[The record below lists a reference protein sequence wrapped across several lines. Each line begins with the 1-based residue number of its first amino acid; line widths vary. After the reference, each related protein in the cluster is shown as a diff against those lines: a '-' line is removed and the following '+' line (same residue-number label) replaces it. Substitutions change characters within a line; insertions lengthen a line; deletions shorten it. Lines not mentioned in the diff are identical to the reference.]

1 MGSRT
6 TYTSTITVPVY
17 ASWKCEHCGE
27 INIAAGNIVC
37 KRQESTS
44 SWRNSKHEEA
54 KARAHDLAHAEW
66 VGEAYKVIT
75 DPNNSAS
82 ELYSNVFLQNTRCT
96 KCRKKPRWEMHMK
109 FLPLLGL
116 AMPTALIS
124 GLCVL
129 GSPTS
134 IGAWLTFL
142 CSAGFITWGIVR
154 ENWYKKMMPN
164 FPKQYTPVIG
174 SLNAEL
180 ADYAMQRGKSIPS
193 PDECVEIVRNYGQ
206 KQASTTTPP
215 PAADKPAETNT
226 TEAVFCRKCGT
237 QLQVGSDFCHKCGTE
252 IIKQ

>member
-27 INIAAGNIVC
+27 INFAAGNIVC
-37 KRQESTS
+37 KRQETTS

-54 KARAHDLAHAEW
+54 KARAHDLAQAEW
-66 VGEAYKVIT
+66 AGEAYKVIT

-109 FLPLLGL
+109 FVPLLGF
-116 AMPTALIS
+116 AMITAIIS
-124 GLCVL
+124 ILCVL

-134 IGAWLTFL
+134 IGAWLAFL

-154 ENWYKKMMPN
+154 ENRYKKMMPN

-180 ADYAMQRGKSIPS
+180 AEYAAQRGKSIPT
-193 PDECVEIVRNYGQ
+193 PDECVEIVRNFG
-206 KQASTTTPP
+206 KPP
-215 PAADKPAETNT
+215 VAEKAPTQPVEKAAEQN
-226 TEAVFCRKCGT
+226 EATAGFCRNRKDPSGPGIW
-237 QLQVGSDFCHKCGTE
+237 L
-252 IIKQ
+252 

>member
-27 INIAAGNIVC
+27 INFAAGNIVC
-37 KRQESTS
+37 KRQETTS

-54 KARAHDLAHAEW
+54 KARAHDLAQAEW
-66 VGEAYKVIT
+66 AGEAYKVIT

-109 FLPLLGL
+109 FVSLLGF
-116 AMPTALIS
+116 AMITAIIS
-124 GLCVL
+124 LLCVL

-134 IGAWLTFL
+134 IGAWLAFL

-174 SLNAEL
+174 SLNVEL
-180 ADYAMQRGKSIPS
+180 AEYAAQRGKSIPT
-193 PDECVEIVRNYGQ
+193 PDECVEIVRNYGRPPVVE
-206 KQASTTTPP
+206 KTPTQMVEE
-215 PAADKPAETNT
+215 AAEPNAAT
-226 TEAVFCRKCGT
+226 AGFCRKCGT
-237 QLQVGSDFCHKCGTE
+237 QLQAGSDFCHKCGTE

>member
-27 INIAAGNIVC
+27 INFAAGNIVC
-37 KRQESTS
+37 KRQETTS

-54 KARAHDLAHAEW
+54 KARAHDLAQAEW
-66 VGEAYKVIT
+66 AGEAYKVIT

-109 FLPLLGL
+109 FVPLLGF
-116 AMPTALIS
+116 AMITAIIS
-124 GLCVL
+124 ILCVL

-134 IGAWLTFL
+134 IGAWLAFL

-180 ADYAMQRGKSIPS
+180 AEYAAQRGKSIPS
-193 PDECVEIVRNYGQ
+193 PDECVEIVKNYGQ
-206 KQASTTTPP
+206 KHIPTTTPS
-215 PAADKPAETNT
+215 PAIAKPSETQTADMA
-226 TEAVFCRKCGT
+226 FCRKCGT
-237 QLQVGSDFCHKCGTE
+237 QLQAGSDFCHKCGTE
-252 IIKQ
+252 IIK

>member
-54 KARAHDLAHAEW
+54 KARAHDLAQAEW
-66 VGEAYKVIT
+66 VGEAYKVIA

-129 GSPTS
+129 DSPTS
-134 IGAWLTFL
+134 VGAWLTFL
-142 CSAGFITWGIVR
+142 CSVGFITWGIVR

-180 ADYAMQRGKSIPS
+180 AEYATQRGKAIPT
-193 PDECVEIVRNYGQ
+193 PDECVEIVRNYG
-206 KQASTTTPP
+206 KPP
-215 PAADKPAETNT
+215 VVEKAPTQTVEKAAESSGDAG
-226 TEAVFCRKCGT
+226 FCRKCGT
-237 QLQVGSDFCHKCGTE
+237 QLQAGGDFCHKCGTE
-252 IIKQ
+252 IIK

>member
-27 INIAAGNIVC
+27 INFAAGNIVC

-54 KARAHDLAHAEW
+54 KARAHDLAQAEW

-82 ELYSNVFLQNTRCT
+82 ELYSDVFLQNTRCT

-109 FLPLLGL
+109 FVPLLGL

-124 GLCVL
+124 GLFL
-129 GSPTS
+129 FGTPTS
-134 IGAWLTFL
+134 IGLWLTFL

-180 ADYAMQRGKSIPS
+180 AEYATQRGKSIPT
-193 PDECVEIVRNYGQ
+193 PDECVEIVRNYG
-206 KQASTTTPP
+206 KPP
-215 PAADKPAETNT
+215 VVKKAPPYVVEKPAESDA
-226 TEAVFCRKCGT
+226 EVASFCRKCGT
-237 QLQVGSDFCHKCGTE
+237 PLQAGSEFCHKCGTE
-252 IIKQ
+252 VIK

>member
-27 INIAAGNIVC
+27 INFAAGNIVC
-37 KRQESTS
+37 KRQETTS

-54 KARAHDLAHAEW
+54 KARAHDLAQAEW
-66 VGEAYKVIT
+66 AGEAYKVIT

-109 FLPLLGL
+109 FVPLLGF
-116 AMPTALIS
+116 AMITAIIS
-124 GLCVL
+124 ILCVL

-134 IGAWLTFL
+134 IGAWLAFL
-142 CSAGFITWGIVR
+142 CSAGFITWSIVR
-154 ENWYKKMMPN
+154 ENRYKKMMPN
-164 FPKQYTPVIG
+164 FPRQYTPVIG

-180 ADYAMQRGKSIPS
+180 AEYAAHRGKSIPS
-193 PDECVEIVRNYGQ
+193 PDECVEIVRNYG
-206 KQASTTTPP
+206 KPP
-215 PAADKPAETNT
+215 VVEKAPAQTVEKVAESS
-226 TEAVFCRKCGT
+226 ECAGFCRKCGT
-237 QLQVGSDFCHKCGTE
+237 QLQAGSDFCHKCGTE
-252 IIKQ
+252 IVK

>member
-6 TYTSTITVPVY
+6 TYTATITVPVY

-27 INIAAGNIVC
+27 INFAAGNIVC
-37 KRQESTS
+37 KREESTS

-54 KARAHDLAHAEW
+54 KSRAHESAQAEW
-66 VGEAYKVIT
+66 AEEAYKVIT

-96 KCRKKPRWEMHMK
+96 KCRKKPRWEMHMR
-109 FLPLLGL
+109 FVPLLGL

-124 GLCVL
+124 GLFLL
-129 GSPTS
+129 GAPTS
-134 IGAWLTFL
+134 IGLWIAFL
-142 CSAGFITWGIVR
+142 CSAGFITWAIVG
-154 ENWYKKMMPN
+154 ENMYKKMMPN

-180 ADYAMQRGKSIPS
+180 AEYAAQHGKSIPT
-193 PDECVEIVRNYGQ
+193 PDECVEIVRNYGRPPVAE
-206 KQASTTTPP
+206 KTPTQIVEE
-215 PAADKPAETNT
+215 AAEPNAAT
-226 TEAVFCRKCGT
+226 AGFCRKCGT
-237 QLQVGSDFCHKCGTE
+237 QLQAGSDFCHKCGTK